1 MNIYYI
7 LTIILTISF
16 ILAIGDAYKDK
27 AVSDSVKK
35 LKIKKKRIIAGVIL
49 FMKKKISHYSS
60 DSS

>member
-1 MNIYYI
+1 MNINYI
-7 LTIILTISF
+7 LTVILIISF
-16 ILAIGDAYKDK
+16 ILAIGDVYKEK
-27 AVSDSVKK
+27 AVLDSVKK